1 MRIQDL
7 QRDSMHHAYLISGGV
22 SELDTLIKEIGRLLG
37 TVLLGNP
44 DVLVL
49 SGSALTVDM
58 ARQAVHRAGSA
69 SMVQGGYKIIV
80 LAFTQATIEAQNAL
94 LKMLEEPS
102 SGTHIFILT
111 PNPDILLPTVL
122 SRCQSVSLGSP
133 TLKDNI
139 EVDKFVNAHI
149 QERLSMI
156 DKLNKKKDK
165 VAMIELLS
173 GLEEY
178 LSTHRQDIDAS
189 KWAISVKSVLQ
200 AQQYIRDKG
209 AMSKILMESVALVL

>member
-1 MRIQDL
+1 
-7 QRDSMHHAYLISGGV
+7 
-22 SELDTLIKEIGRLLG
+22 
-37 TVLLGNP
+37 
-44 DVLVL
+44 
-49 SGSALTVDM
+49 
-58 ARQAVHRAGSA
+58 
-69 SMVQGGYKIIV
+69 
-80 LAFTQATIEAQNAL
+80 
-94 LKMLEEPS
+94 
-102 SGTHIFILT
+102 
-111 PNPDILLPTVL
+111 
-122 SRCQSVSLGSP
+122 
-133 TLKDNI
+133 
-139 EVDKFVNAHI
+139 
-149 QERLSMI
+149 MI